1 MNYKYDPILM
11 MNVPEEG
18 TKTQDASRG
27 HEIVVKT
34 ENYLKSIGKNNSVGK
49 YDKVVRGVKS
59 LLEQGF
65 LEGPEL
71 ERAIKQEADK
81 LLKKYSLDSAIEATD
96 AKSDVLQTK
105 NGYTLGINSA
115 GKLVIAFKGE
125 TLENP
130 HMYLGEPNQANMN
143 KAVKLFEELA
153 NGKTH
158 DSSVNDFS
166 SSDAK
171 AVFDYIDRQFTKD
184 MNEYPRRIANAKT
197 QDECERIEEMLRK
210 DLDNIVDEYIQ
221 IWNQVGQYAQ
231 KRKNDAVTRYGELMS
246 SAFKKYNELGR
257 K

>member
-11 MNVPEEG
+11 MNIPVEG
-18 TKTQDASRG
+18 TKTKDASRG
-27 HEIVVKT
+27 HEIIVKT

-59 LLEQGF
+59 LLEEGF

-71 ERAIKQEADK
+71 ERAIKQEADR
-81 LLKKYSLDSAIEATD
+81 LLKKYSLDSAIEATG
-96 AKSDVLQTK
+96 AK
-105 NGYTLGINSA
+105 
-115 GKLVIAFKGE
+115 
-125 TLENP
+125 
-130 HMYLGEPNQANMN
+130 
-143 KAVKLFEELA
+143 
-153 NGKTH
+153 

-166 SSDAK
+166 AAEAK
-171 AVFDYIDRQFTKD
+171 SVFDYVDRQFTKD

-210 DLDNIVDEYIQ
+210 DLDSIVDEYIQ